1 MDHMAGIAG
10 LEPTHTRVKVWCL
23 TDLAISQQS
32 CTCILYHNFD
42 NLASFFASGFFLG
55 APSRIRTWDTRIRSP
70 MLYPAELKALNRYF
84 HTWYE
89 LFYGAGE
96 GNRTLATS
104 LEGWGSTTELHP
116 QIGGEE
122 RIRTTESIANGFTVR
137 PIWPTLEHPHV
148 NI

>member
-23 TDLAISQQS
+23 TDLAISQ
-32 CTCILYHNFD
+32 Y
-42 NLASFFASGFFLG
+42 G
-55 APSRIRTWDTRIRSP
+55 APERSRTSDTRIRSP
-70 MLYPAELKALNRYF
+70 LLYPAELQALN
-84 HTWYE
+84 
-89 LFYGAGE
+89 GAGE

-122 RIRTTESIANGFTVR
+122 RIRTTES
-137 PIWPTLEHPHV
+137 
-148 NI
+148 